1 MKAEAPVGES
11 PTVEAPPHEAAA
23 DRGAPAPPEVE
34 APRREAPAPPE
45 VEAPA
50 DRGAPPPPDVEAP
63 AERDTPDFELVDLG
77 LREYPVEDET
87 ALPPSR
93 RFARP
98 EPWPAADS
106 MWTCEIAW
114 KPGYVKSVFRA
125 MAAPPRAKR
134 RQSIGESPPL
144 RWTLMMDPEPPT
156 PEMVETVRELADAL
170 EAAGWERTDA
180 VGPWY
185 ALRFVWQREGQPQR
199 VEVPG
204 RRALKG
210 TEDKDE

>member
-1 MKAEAPVGES
+1 
-11 PTVEAPPHEAAA
+11 VEAAKA
-23 DRGAPAPPEVE
+23 DAPA
-34 APRREAPAPPE
+34 AEAPAP
-45 VEAPA
+45 A
-50 DRGAPPPPDVEAP
+50 PPDVEAP
-63 AERDTPDFELVDLG
+63 AREAPAPPDVQAPAEREAPELELVDLG
-77 LREYPVEDET
+77 LGDYPVEEEK
-87 ALPPSR
+87 LPPSR

-98 EPWPAADS
+98 EPWPAADR

-125 MAAPPRAKR
+125 MAAAPGAKR
-134 RQSIGESPPL
+134 RKSIGDSPPL
-144 RWTLMMDPEPPT
+144 RWTLMTDPEPPT
-156 PEMVETVRELADAL
+156 PEMVETVRELAEAL

-185 ALRFVWQREGQPQR
+185 ALRFVWQREGQPRR

-210 TEDKDE
+210 TEDKDD